1 MLFIK
6 IVSSRYGTIFF
17 GLVLFLVVIERLPE
31 RFMCF
36 ELFAPEFHGDDQ
48 RRKGDSSN
56 CG

>member
-6 IVSSRYGTIFF
+6 IVSPRYGTIFF
-17 GLVLFLVVIERLPE
+17 GLVLFLVVIELPE